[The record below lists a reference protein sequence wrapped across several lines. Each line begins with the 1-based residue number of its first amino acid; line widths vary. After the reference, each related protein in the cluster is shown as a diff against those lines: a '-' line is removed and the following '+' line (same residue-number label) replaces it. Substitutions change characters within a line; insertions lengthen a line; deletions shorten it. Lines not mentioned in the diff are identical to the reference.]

1 MKTNRILAIAFLCW
15 ASFANAQDKKDEQ
28 MQKLINSDVQ
38 NAKKDDEQRA
48 KAATQKVGGETK
60 SEPAKATQV
69 QQAPPSDEEK
79 AWMDY
84 STPGQVHKMLAAGVG
99 EWNETVTFW
108 MAPGA
113 EPQRSTSKCTITMI
127 LGGRYQKSVT
137 KGMMMGMPFEGIG
150 TVGYDNMLGVYQS
163 TWMDNMGTGT
173 MLLIGKY
180 DETTKTIDSRGKMP
194 DPMQHKEVDVRQT
207 VTFVSANEM
216 KIEMFTMMGD
226 KEFKTMEIVMKR
238 VVKKK

>member
-1 MKTNRILAIAFLCW
+1 
-15 ASFANAQDKKDEQ
+15 
-28 MQKLINSDVQ
+28 
-38 NAKKDDEQRA
+38 
-48 KAATQKVGGETK
+48 
-60 SEPAKATQV
+60 
-69 QQAPPSDEEK
+69 
-79 AWMDY
+79 
-84 STPGQVHKMLAAGVG
+84 
-99 EWNETVTFW
+99 
-108 MAPGA
+108 
-113 EPQRSTSKCTITMI
+113 
-127 LGGRYQKSVT
+127 
-137 KGMMMGMPFEGIG
+137 
-150 TVGYDNMLGVYQS
+150 MLGVYQS